1 MYYVQE
7 RVTTHCAAGMLAP
20 YGMLAH
26 TCCSEIPHFKTTQS
40 VINGGAVHIES
51 RRLADGS
58 WADGE
63 GVGVLA
69 CSFKNNTSMLNGGAL
84 HYDGSYGQ
92 NKEELF
98 VRGTVFDGNNGSS
111 GGALSTW
118 GLSRL
123 YLNESTIKQNIAF
136 FGRGGGI
143 YTYGQ

>member
-1 MYYVQE
+1 M
-7 RVTTHCAAGMLAP
+7 
-20 YGMLAH
+20 
-26 TCCSEIPHFKTTQS
+26 
-40 VINGGAVHIES
+40 INGGAVYIES

-63 GVGVLA
+63 GVSVVA
-69 CSFKNNTSMLNGGAL
+69 CSFKNNTSKLNGGAL
-84 HYDGSYGQ
+84 YYDGSYGQ

-123 YLNESTIKQNIAF
+123 YLNESTVKQNIAF

-143 YTYGQ
+143 YTYGQYLRIVVLHCIHFDP